1 MTNTEF
7 IEIMKLMQIDD
18 KDIYGNSY
26 AFDNGKVIVS
36 GKIPRLMIQ
45 ELVSEDSRFENFLK
59 QLSPKDGEKK
69 YLSKFILGS
78 KDELIMFLLSIDDF
92 CLKEKTGLVGNSKDQ
107 YADILYDLYKDL
119 MSRAKLDTSII
130 SWFRSNEKIN
140 SMNFKTLERMN
151 KRPLFKTKK
160 SIYEQNFN
168 DNIRRNIDNYDTS
181 VNPYLLSENSFKKIN
196 EILES
201 VNINID
207 IIDDDGASLEIIAKN
222 NNNKV
227 KYVRDK
233 NHLLFEVTYQDYD
246 DSIVIFAHE
255 YNENAETITINR
267 DGKKTIFNLTTGS
280 INVNGYNEVDKDN
293 KYKEKV
299 YETVLTATVYATN
312 VTDDNMLKKKYYS
325 KK

>member
-7 IEIMKLMQIDD
+7 IEIMKLMQIED

-45 ELVSEDSRFENFLK
+45 ELVLEDSRFENFIK

-107 YADILYDLYKDL
+107 YADILSDLYKDL

-246 DSIVIFAHE
+246 DSIVIFDHE

>member
-7 IEIMKLMQIDD
+7 IEIMKLMQIED

-45 ELVSEDSRFENFLK
+45 ELVLEDSRFENFLK

-107 YADILYDLYKDL
+107 YADILSDLYKDL

-255 YNENAETITINR
+255 YNENAETITVNR

-312 VTDDNMLKKKYYS
+312 VTDDNMLRKKYYS